1 MKKVLLCLCTAG
13 LATWYAVSSSTES
26 SPSFEPQSEQHP
38 SLAFCQPP
46 PPAGTRHP
54 PEMRLIAAARR
65 ASPRFWSVAAQVPY
79 RPMGVFFSEALA
91 LVAMVELVGATHLI
105 ESGTAQG
112 QSTELLARFFEGT
125 PLRIITIDRDS
136 LYGLHAQTS
145 RRLAKWPA
153 VRCLKGDSFELV
165 PKLLDGL
172 PPGSRAVVFVD
183 GPKGRLGLRLAT
195 LALRHRSVGLVAL
208 HDTAAVWDDGPSL
221 HEELRG
227 LNQTVLMTS
236 LSPYR
241 PIFAPL
247 DAAHDEPAVLRTEY
261 AQHDWPKRRIAPI
274 LSYGN
279 GLWIGARP
287 GALGG
292 SEARRLTSSDAANAH
307 GTRRLT
313 NGARSHVA
321 MSASA
326 NQFAGLFACIVSL
339 VDAALEPHALTV
351 HLFVLGSARARAS
364 QILLCLRGAG
374 HLRGAQVSPSPC
386 APTPTGNPCYG

>member
-1 MKKVLLCLCTAG
+1 
-13 LATWYAVSSSTES
+13 
-26 SPSFEPQSEQHP
+26 
-38 SLAFCQPP
+38 
-46 PPAGTRHP
+46 
-54 PEMRLIAAARR
+54 
-65 ASPRFWSVAAQVPY
+65 
-79 RPMGVFFSEALA
+79 MGVFFSEALA

-145 RRLAKWPA
+145 RRLARWPA

-165 PKLLDGL
+165 PKLLEGL

-221 HEELRG
+221 HEELRD

-247 DAAHDEPAVLRTEY
+247 DAAHDEPAVLRAEY
-261 AQHDWPKRRIAPI
+261 AQHNWPKRRIAPI

-279 GLWIGARP
+279 GLWIGARQ
-287 GALGG
+287 GTLGG
-292 SEARRLTSSDAANAH
+292 SEARNLTGSDAANA
-307 GTRRLT
+307 RRMT

-321 MSASA
+321 MSASV

-339 VDAALEPHALTV
+339 VDAALYPHALTV
-351 HLFVLGSARARAS
+351 HLFVLGSARPRAS
-364 QILLCLRGAG
+364 QILRCLRGAG
-374 HLRGAQVSPSPC
+374 HLRGAQVIFPPLPPLPP
-386 APTPTGNPCYG
+386 APLHTSW

>member
-1 MKKVLLCLCTAG
+1 
-13 LATWYAVSSSTES
+13 
-26 SPSFEPQSEQHP
+26 
-38 SLAFCQPP
+38 
-46 PPAGTRHP
+46 
-54 PEMRLIAAARR
+54 MRVIAAARR
-65 ASPRFWSVAAQVPY
+65 ASPRFWSVATQVPY
-79 RPMGVFFSEALA
+79 RPMGVLFSEALA

-125 PLRIITIDRDS
+125 PLRIITIDCDS

-145 RRLAKWPA
+145 RRLARWPA

-183 GPKGRLGLRLAT
+183 EPKGRLGLRLAT

-221 HEELRG
+221 HEELRS

-247 DAAHDEPAVLRTEY
+247 DAAHDEPAVLRAEY
-261 AQHDWPKRRIAPI
+261 AQHNWPKRRIAPI

-287 GALGG
+287 GTLGG
-292 SEARRLTSSDAANAH
+292 SEARSLTGSNAANAH
-307 GTRRLT
+307 GTRRMT

-326 NQFAGLFACIVSL
+326 NQFAGLFACMVSL

-364 QILLCLRGAG
+364 QILRCLRGAG

-386 APTPTGNPCYG
+386 APLHTSW

>member
-1 MKKVLLCLCTAG
+1 MRRVLLCLCAAG
-13 LATWYAVSSSTES
+13 LATWYAVSSSSRTDN
-26 SPSFEPQSEQHP
+26 SPSLEPPSEQHP

-54 PEMRLIAAARR
+54 PEMRVIAAARR

-145 RRLAKWPA
+145 RRLARWPA
-153 VRCLKGDSFELV
+153 VRCLKGDSFKLV

-183 GPKGRLGLRLAT
+183 GLKGRLGLRLAT
-195 LALRHRSVGLVAL
+195 LALHHRSVGLVAL

-236 LSPYR
+236 LAPYR

-247 DAAHDEPAVLRTEY
+247 DAAHDEPAVLRAEY
-261 AQHDWPKRRIAPI
+261 AQHKWPKRRIAPI
-274 LSYGN
+274 LNYGN
-279 GLWIGARP
+279 GLWIGTRP
-287 GALGG
+287 GTLGG
-292 SEARRLTSSDAANAH
+292 SEARSLTAANAH
-307 GTRRLT
+307 AHATRRMT
-313 NGARSHVA
+313 NDARSHVA

-326 NQFAGLFACIVSL
+326 NQFAGLFACMVSL

-364 QILLCLRGAG
+364 QILRCLRGAG
-374 HLRGAQVSPSPC
+374 HLRGVQVSPSPS
-386 APTPTGNPCYG
+386 APLHTS

>member
-1 MKKVLLCLCTAG
+1 M
-13 LATWYAVSSSTES
+13 
-26 SPSFEPQSEQHP
+26 
-38 SLAFCQPP
+38 
-46 PPAGTRHP
+46 
-54 PEMRLIAAARR
+54 IAAARR
-65 ASPRFWSVAAQVPY
+65 ASPRFWSVATQVPY

-112 QSTELLARFFEGT
+112 QSTELLARYFEGT

-145 RRLAKWPA
+145 RRLARWPA

-183 GPKGRLGLRLAT
+183 GPKGRLGLQLAT

-208 HDTAAVWDDGPSL
+208 HDTAAVWDDKGLSL
-221 HEELRG
+221 HDELRG
-227 LNQTVLMTS
+227 LNETVLMTS
-236 LSPYR
+236 LPPYR

-247 DAAHDEPAVLRTEY
+247 DAAHDEPAVLKHEY
-261 AQHDWPKRRIAPI
+261 AQHNWPKKRIAPI
-274 LSYGN
+274 LRHGN
-279 GLWIGARP
+279 GLWIGARN
-287 GALGG
+287 GTLGG
-292 SEARRLTSSDAANAH
+292 SEVRGLTGSDVGGSDAANSH
-307 GTRRLT
+307 STRRVA
-313 NGARSHVA
+313 NGARLHVA

-351 HLFVLGSARARAS
+351 HLFVLGSARAPAS
-364 QILLCLRGAG
+364 QILRCLRSAG
-374 HLRGAQVSPSPC
+374 HLRGTQVSLP
-386 APTPTGNPCYG
+386 PTPTLQPYVPQAATLCPPAALAARQGAAP